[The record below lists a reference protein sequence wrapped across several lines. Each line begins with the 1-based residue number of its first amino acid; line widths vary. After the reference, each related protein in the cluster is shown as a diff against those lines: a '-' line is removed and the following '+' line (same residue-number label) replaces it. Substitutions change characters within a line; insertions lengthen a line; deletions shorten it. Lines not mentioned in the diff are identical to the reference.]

1 MSSSDESPSRVG
13 FRVHREWLQRLDQW
27 RVNQPRTL
35 TRTEAIRRL
44 VELGLETESGK
55 EVAKGKKKR
64 SLSAAEADFYVHAKT
79 ISAFNGVLSILAVLV
94 AKKLI
99 DHNERLASMNRC
111 RSHFQESATRGAP
124 TWPLRSEGL
133 MMFLRGLIAALSNH
147 RSLSSRLSRTRK

>member
-44 VELGLETESGK
+44 AELGLETESGK
-55 EVAKGKKKR
+55 EVAKGTKNR

-99 DHNERLASMNRC
+99 DHNELSRIHESMSKPFSGKRDEG
-111 RSHFQESATRGAP
+111 RSHMAAAQRRLDDVLARLDRG
-124 TWPLRSEGL
+124 
-133 MMFLRGLIAALSNH
+133 
-147 RSLSSRLSRTRK
+147 SLKPPKSK